1 MGISW
6 GIARGAL
13 VTGFVAE
20 EVDEEGR
27 RLEGVEILRANDDGI
42 GTHLIVSA
50 QTKVSIKLSHN
61 RMGIYSGLVVY
72 RDK

>member
-1 MGISW
+1 MPWLVFAAGDGRMGISW

-13 VTGFVAE
+13 VAGFVVE

-42 GTHLIVSA
+42 GAHLIVSA
-50 QTKVSIKLSHN
+50 QTKVCLSSP
-61 RMGIYSGLVVY
+61 RTMG
-72 RDK
+72 